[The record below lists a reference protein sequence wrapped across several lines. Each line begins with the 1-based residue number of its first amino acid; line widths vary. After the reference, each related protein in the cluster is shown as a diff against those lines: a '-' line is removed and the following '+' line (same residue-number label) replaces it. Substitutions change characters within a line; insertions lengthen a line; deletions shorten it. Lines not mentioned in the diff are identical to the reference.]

1 MFTDLCVF
9 KSMLNAGVK
18 CTATSI
24 YFTQERYFYSLQIT
38 CGHFDLRS
46 QVERRVHLLMNLE
59 THNFYFHF
67 ILCVD
72 LINVSSSSAALFLI
86 CYY

>member
-1 MFTDLCVF
+1 
-9 KSMLNAGVK
+9 MLNAGVK

-59 THNFYFHF
+59 TMHNFYFHF